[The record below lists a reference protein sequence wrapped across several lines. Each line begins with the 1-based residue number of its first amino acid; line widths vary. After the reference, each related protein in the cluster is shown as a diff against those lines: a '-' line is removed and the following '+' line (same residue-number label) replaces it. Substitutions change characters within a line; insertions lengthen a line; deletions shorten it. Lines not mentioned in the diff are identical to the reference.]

1 MTVTEMREKLEF
13 HVTERNRH
21 YARFIKLTNEGIKD
35 KEVLRPVAEHAAAI
49 IELLARIEI
58 LETLGE

>member
-1 MTVTEMREKLEF
+1 MNELRKRLEF

-21 YARFIKLTNEGIKD
+21 YARFIELTMEGVKD
-35 KEVLRPVAEHAAAI
+35 KEVLKPVAEHAAAI

-58 LETLGE
+58 LESVGE